1 MSMSEI
7 QKKLK
12 APKGQKNSF
21 GGYMYR
27 SCEDIVEAAKPI
39 LAEYG
44 YHLNMSDDVVGV
56 GDRVYIKATCRVL
69 EGEKVVAESTAL
81 AREAENKKGMDDSQ
95 ITGTASSY
103 ARKYALNGLFA
114 IDDTKDA
121 DTDAY
126 RNQTSQAASSFTD
139 KQKQY
144 FDELVQKGSALE
156 LYCLKEKLVDGD
168 GSSSGAQIWLDLCG
182 SFPKGEKGRK
192 AELIKTLVQ
201 SGADKFTD
209 LLSELEQHIDNDDSA
224 GIEEIMSELSGLEK
238 KVVMKKLNPQAAEM
252 LKAA

>member
-1 MSMSEI
+1 MSEI

-56 GDRVYIKATCRVL
+56 GARVYIKATCRVL

-121 DTDAY
+121 DTDEH
-126 RNQTSQAASSFTD
+126 RNHVNKTEKPKA
-139 KQKQY
+139 
-144 FDELVQKGSALE
+144 VSA
-156 LYCLKEKLVDGD
+156 D
-168 GSSSGAQIWLDLCG
+168 
-182 SFPKGEKGRK
+182 
-192 AELIKTLVQ
+192 
-201 SGADKFTD
+201 
-209 LLSELEQHIDNDDSA
+209 
-224 GIEEIMSELSGLEK
+224 
-238 KVVMKKLNPQAAEM
+238 QAAEIND
-252 LKAA
+252 LITESQTDVKRFLQHFSGKEGYTINSVEELPERAYKAAKAMLNQKLQEAA